1 MRGGRLRPQTSRQ
14 VRGRSYQDSYEIQGY
29 LGLRGHRR
37 HRHYRLA
44 VVIIAVINLFPW
56 SYLHGALKVT
66 VGYYLHTHVG
76 KVPT

>member
-1 MRGGRLRPQTSRQ
+1 MRGGRLRDLRPH
-14 VRGRSYQDSYEIQGY
+14 VRFVVVLIRTVMN
-29 LGLRGHRR
+29 LGLRG

-56 SYLHGALKVT
+56 SYLHGAPKVT

>member
-1 MRGGRLRPQTSRQ
+1 MN
-14 VRGRSYQDSYEIQGY
+14 
-29 LGLRGHRR
+29 LGLRG

-56 SYLHGALKVT
+56 SYLHGAPKVT

-76 KVPT
+76 NVPRYIPR